1 MMQHTYVN
9 LDFYNNNFSC
19 KINGNLYVFLSAQS
33 FIEKT
38 NFPFADTLRLSAY
51 EPERNIFNV
60 EDVGGIGK
68 SGPDLPE
75 MVWFENN
82 LANIESAAI
91 RDASERAVIFPPF
104 VPTIRTERNQKLFMT
119 DWVLTRWQEETTINV
134 PHSMTEEKFAE
145 VLMYRQALRNITNT
159 YTSLDD
165 VVWPTNPLE

>member
-1 MMQHTYVN
+1 MQHTYVN

-19 KINGNLYVFLSAQS
+19 KINGNIYVFLSEQS

-38 NFPFADTLRLSAY
+38 NFPFTETLRICSY

-60 EDVGGIGK
+60 EDVGGVGK
-68 SGPDLPE
+68 SGPELPE
-75 MVWFENN
+75 MVWITNN
-82 LANIESAAI
+82 LANIEAAAI
-91 RDASERAVIFPPF
+91 RDASEREVIVPSF
-104 VPTIRTERNQKLFMT
+104 VPTIRTERDHRLFLT

>member
-1 MMQHTYVN
+1 MQHTYVN

-38 NFPFADTLRLSAY
+38 NFPFTATLRILSY
-51 EPERNIFNV
+51 EPERNIFAIEN
-60 EDVGGIGK
+60 VGGIGQ
-68 SGPDLPE
+68 SGSNLPE
-75 MVWFENN
+75 MVWIENN

-91 RDASERAVIFPPF
+91 RDASEREVIFPSF
-104 VPTIRTERNQKLFMT
+104 VPTIRTERDHKLVMT

-145 VLMYRQALRNITNT
+145 VLMYRQALRNITQL